1 IFTKYLAKSGM
12 FSSSHSHSTDS
23 MTRIVCSLLWYSRSE
38 DNPSSINRNA
48 SIFRLDNTSV
58 LQLVMIGLWGFHRDV
73 HTALTDA
80 GHLRSPPGRYNP
92 GRSSPVYR
100 EISNPIFLFY

>member
-1 IFTKYLAKSGM
+1 M

-48 SIFRLDNTSV
+48 SRSRLDNTSV
-58 LQLVMIGLWGFHRDV
+58 LELIMIGLRGFHRDV

-80 GHLRSPPGRYNP
+80 GHLRSPLGRNNP
-92 GRSSPVYR
+92 GRSSPVCR
-100 EISNPIFLFY
+100 KIFIPISLFYCTTDVM